1 MKKIEI
7 NPITRLEGHGKIAI
21 FLDDNGNVVKI
32 AVMIMGLLGYANM
45 WVAVFAD
52 TGVTLLCILYSVRL
66 LRMKL

>member
-1 MKKIEI
+1 
-7 NPITRLEGHGKIAI
+7 
-21 FLDDNGNVVKI
+21 
-32 AVMIMGLLGYANM
+32 MIMGLLGYANM